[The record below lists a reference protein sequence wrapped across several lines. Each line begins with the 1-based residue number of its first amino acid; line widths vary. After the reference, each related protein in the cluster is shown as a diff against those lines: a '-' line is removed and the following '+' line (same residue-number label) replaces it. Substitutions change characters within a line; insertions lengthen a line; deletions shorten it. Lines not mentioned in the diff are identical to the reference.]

1 MFLKNI
7 IKDKND
13 TVEVGVTLQ
22 EAVDIMSELNLH
34 YIIIIKDKK
43 PLGIITQND
52 IVRLLNTNIDFE
64 RDAAEFATKNLLIL
78 HATRLTEHALNMMID
93 NNVKKIVVVN
103 SSNEYQGCIEQEDL
117 VYSFEERFSSSKKE
131 IETLVRSNNI
141 ATVLSG
147 DTDLKEALQV
157 MVKQKLTSILV
168 SLDAKP
174 VGIISESDIVR
185 LAKEHISLDRKIK
198 EFMHSP
204 LIMINS
210 TASVSEMI
218 TLMKE
223 KQIRRVVTYN
233 KSSKKFHILNSKD
246 VINDIKGSYT
256 TFLESKLY
264 DIRETF
270 NTLCEYIIELVDL
283 GDEQVIYWTNTITKE
298 NFDINIDDNIT
309 KVIPTEIWENI
320 FSRLKEQKQFF
331 DTMQINDSYFQ
342 IRAHY
347 GSIMNDNVIKVFL
360 NDITEAITVNKQL
373 KHQNKQQEQ
382 MLYSQTKMAQLG
394 EMIANIAHQWRQT
407 LNVISTAA
415 SGLQLKKEFG
425 ALDDD
430 FLDMT
435 LSEIESSAQY
445 LSTTI
450 DTFRNF
456 IKEKKVFK
464 EVVLQD
470 RIDKALDI
478 TKASLKGN
486 YIKLINEIDYTQPLN
501 IKLVMGEFVQ
511 VLINIINNAK
521 DVLVE
526 KNIPNPYVKI
536 RLENLKEKVII
547 TIEDNGG
554 GIPDE
559 VLPKVFDP
567 YFTTKGDSNGTG
579 LGLYMSQKI
588 IVESLKG
595 KLYVE
600 NTQAGAKFFIE
611 LPLQS

>member
-1 MFLKNI
+1 
-7 IKDKND
+7 
-13 TVEVGVTLQ
+13 
-22 EAVDIMSELNLH
+22 
-34 YIIIIKDKK
+34 
-43 PLGIITQND
+43 
-52 IVRLLNTNIDFE
+52 
-64 RDAAEFATKNLLIL
+64 
-78 HATRLTEHALNMMID
+78 
-93 NNVKKIVVVN
+93 
-103 SSNEYQGCIEQEDL
+103 
-117 VYSFEERFSSSKKE
+117 
-131 IETLVRSNNI
+131 
-141 ATVLSG
+141 
-147 DTDLKEALQV
+147 
-157 MVKQKLTSILV
+157 
-168 SLDAKP
+168 
-174 VGIISESDIVR
+174 
-185 LAKEHISLDRKIK
+185 
-198 EFMHSP
+198 
-204 LIMINS
+204 
-210 TASVSEMI
+210 
-218 TLMKE
+218 
-223 KQIRRVVTYN
+223 
-233 KSSKKFHILNSKD
+233 
-246 VINDIKGSYT
+246 
-256 TFLESKLY
+256 
-264 DIRETF
+264 
-270 NTLCEYIIELVDL
+270 
-283 GDEQVIYWTNTITKE
+283 
-298 NFDINIDDNIT
+298 
-309 KVIPTEIWENI
+309 
-320 FSRLKEQKQFF
+320 
-331 DTMQINDSYFQ
+331 
-342 IRAHY
+342 
-347 GSIMNDNVIKVFL
+347 
-360 NDITEAITVNKQL
+360 
-373 KHQNKQQEQ
+373 

-394 EMIANIAHQWRQT
+394 EMIANIAHQWRQP

-554 GIPDE
+554 GIPDK

-600 NTQAGAKFFIE
+600 NTSEGAKFFIE